1 MNVGSHRQ
9 LIGLWLQFSGAIAFA
24 AGAVLSLH
32 HYAIAACFLGGA
44 AAFFVGRKLR
54 AS

>member
-1 MNVGSHRQ
+1 MIPHRHVV
-9 LIGLWLQFSGAIAFA
+9 GLWLQFSGAIAFA
-24 AGAVLSLH
+24 AGAVLSFH

-44 AAFFVGRKLR
+44 AAFFAGRKLR